1 MVRCDWWSELGRRK
15 DGMRNGTYDSF
26 IVSFS
31 HNGIKE
37 RENQLCNSD
46 YHCTTSSLTIYNK
59 KYTWKNVR
67 T

>member
-1 MVRCDWWSELGRRK
+1 
-15 DGMRNGTYDSF
+15 MRNGTYDSF